1 MDTLNTKGKGKL
13 AAGILFGVA
22 LFLTLIKTFFN
33 LFSYNKYYGFQ
44 LLNVNMSAV
53 FFRFVE
59 IATYALLFVYATFF
73 YKKKKVTV
81 LLPIGILL
89 VAFYNLACVIE
100 AVYYFTMPY
109 GYADATLIIEAM
121 FLYLP
126 IMIFAILAGV
136 DAFKGF
142 KKRGFVVTI
151 AVLQFVI
158 AFKWFINSIE
168 IFSEYMSFRGEQ
180 YMYNGLGR
188 VLIFY
193 LLNLITYVVFGV
205 ALLLFSSKADVPSIA
220 KSGQKQEVIP
230 QEAQPQVVPV
240 VEQVVAVQPQEAQPQ
255 VEEAPVQEVIE
266 TAVEETPIE
275 EAVEEVKEEPTA
287 VEEAIVEEEPAV
299 VVEPAETPVEEPKAV
314 EEELVEEPKAEEAR
328 EEKEE
333 LANFCIM
340 CGNKFEDGQKFCQYC
355 GHKR

>member
-1 MDTLNTKGKGKL
+1 MPHSNTK
-13 AAGILFGVA
+13 AG
-22 LFLTLIKTFFN
+22 
-33 LFSYNKYYGFQ
+33 
-44 LLNVNMSAV
+44 M
-53 FFRFVE
+53 
-59 IATYALLFVYATFF
+59 
-73 YKKKKVTV
+73 
-81 LLPIGILL
+81 
-89 VAFYNLACVIE
+89 
-100 AVYYFTMPY
+100 
-109 GYADATLIIEAM
+109 IIEAI
-121 FLYLP
+121 FVYIP
-126 IMIFAILAGV
+126 VMIFAILAGV

-158 AFKWFINSIE
+158 AFDWFVTFIE
-168 IFSEYMSFRGEQ
+168 FFSEYMSFRGEQ

-193 LLNLITYVVFGV
+193 LLNLITYVIFGV

-275 EAVEEVKEEPTA
+275 AVEEVKEEPTA

-299 VVEPAETPVEEPKAV
+299 VVEPAKTPVEEPKAV
-314 EEELVEEPKAEEAR
+314 EEELIEEPKAE

>member
-1 MDTLNTKGKGKL
+1 MDTIKTKGKGKL

-33 LFSYNKYYGFQ
+33 FFSYNKFYGFQ
-44 LLNVNMSAV
+44 LLNVSMSAV

-59 IATYALLFVYATFF
+59 IATYALLFVYVTFF
-73 YKKKKVTV
+73 YAKKKVTV

-89 VAFYNLACVIE
+89 IALYNLACAIE

-109 GYADATLIIEAM
+109 GNADATWVIETM

-151 AVLQFVI
+151 AVLFFVI
-158 AFKWFINSIE
+158 AFKSFIYFIE
-168 IFSEYMSFRGEQ
+168 FFSEYMSFRGEQ
-180 YMYNGLGR
+180 YMYNGLGE

-193 LLNLITYVVFGV
+193 LLNTIAYVILGV
-205 ALLLFSSKADVPSIA
+205 ALLLFSSKADVPLVG
-220 KSGQKQEVIP
+220 KSGKKE
-230 QEAQPQVVPV
+230 EAQPQDAPA
-240 VEQVVAVQPQEAQPQ
+240 VEQVVVIPAVSEEK
-255 VEEAPVQEVIE
+255 VEEP
-266 TAVEETPIE
+266 AVEVEATPIE
-275 EAVEEVKEEPTA
+275 EAVEAVKEEPA
-287 VEEAIVEEEPAV
+287 PEMVEVKEEPAV
-299 VVEPAETPVEEPKAV
+299 VVEPAETPVEEPEAV
-314 EEELVEEPKAEEAR
+314 KEEPKAEEVA

-333 LANFCIM
+333 IASFCII
-340 CGNKFEDGQKFCQYC
+340 CGNKFEEGQKFCQYC
-355 GHKR
+355 GRKR